1 MAESVIRD
9 EFVPVWVCCRNRYGP
24 EEIKC
29 INVNNRFVNA
39 NLIHVA
45 QERRAVGTC
54 LKVAKDKVSAAGAG
68 ETANG
73 RIPRDLVP
81 GKFPV
86 DVEGDVLEFVVQGHC
101 DVIPLLVLHGLRRG
115 WSVCTSIG
123 IISIMRKYSN

>member
-1 MAESVIRD
+1 MAESVTRD
-9 EFVPVWVCCRNRYGP
+9 FQFVPVWVCCRNRYGP

-54 LKVAKDKVSAAGAG
+54 SKKLPRTRSPRLVLVRLQMDASH
-68 ETANG
+68 ETWF
-73 RIPRDLVP
+73 

-86 DVEGDVLEFVVQGHC
+86 DVEGDVLEFVVQGHR
-101 DVIPLLVLHGLRRG
+101 DVIPLLVLHLLA
-115 WSVCTSIG
+115 
-123 IISIMRKYSN
+123 